1 MKTQNEIEQVLS
13 NLPENPYKTKFASM
27 TYEQGIDEALNWVL
41 GEISDE
47 EFEYGPKNYT
57 MK

>member
-13 NLPENPYKTKFASM
+13 NLPEDPHKTKFASM

-47 EFEYGPKNYT
+47 EFEYGSK
-57 MK
+57 